1 MGSNSLLEGMVLGE
15 AAGIAAGSR
24 VTVGHRQR
32 PERILKRTFDTPP
45 QGIELGIS
53 DLIYS
58 MKSLMWRHVGL
69 ERDDALLKEA
79 SNHLS
84 FWFDA
89 ARRLAP
95 AEPRAWELVNM
106 LTVASMATEG
116 ALLRQESRGVHFRTD
131 YTSIGEAVHTL
142 IQPTIEDHHCVSGVI
157 HHQSC
162 GSPANELA

>member
-1 MGSNSLLEGMVLGE
+1 MFFGCWKLS
-15 AAGIAAGSR
+15 
-24 VTVGHRQR
+24 
-32 PERILKRTFDTPP
+32 
-45 QGIELGIS
+45 IS

-79 SNHLS
+79 SDHLS

-106 LTVASMATEG
+106 LTVANMATKG
-116 ALLRQESRGVHFRTD
+116 ALMRQESRGVHYRTD
-131 YTSIGEAVHTL
+131 FTSMGNVYHTL
-142 IQPTIEDHHCVSGVI
+142 IQPKIEDDHCVSGAI
-157 HHQSC
+157 QHQSC
-162 GSPANELA
+162 GSPTSKLT